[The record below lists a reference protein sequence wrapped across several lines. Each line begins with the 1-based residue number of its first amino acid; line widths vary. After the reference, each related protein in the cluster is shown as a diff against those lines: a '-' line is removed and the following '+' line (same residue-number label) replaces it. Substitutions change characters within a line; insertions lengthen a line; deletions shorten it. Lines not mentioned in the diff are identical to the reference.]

1 MRNLNDIHYRTASVF
16 ADRTAAE
23 LRMALFARKTAG
35 SHAALAARSTA

>member
-23 LRMALFARKTAG
+23 LRMAVFARKTG